1 MLSDTGLF
9 QKSRAFGSS
18 LGGELEPDQLPAVS
32 HVKKYLITNDVMLEV
47 RGPGGLTSGKCPK
60 DMLVHPNGTEARVV
74 SDLRGQLRSWAFSIG
89 LIGRPEET
97 SSSSMKGK

>member
-32 HVKKYLITNDVMLEV
+32 HVKKYLITNDVMLERFEV
-47 RGPGGLTSGKCPK
+47 RVG
-60 DMLVHPNGTEARVV
+60 
-74 SDLRGQLRSWAFSIG
+74 
-89 LIGRPEET
+89 
-97 SSSSMKGK
+97 